1 MAKIVIIA
9 GTEARAD
16 VDDAAKMLRGNGHDV
31 DIEDPVPKNVLHIVL
46 GLLGPNAYGFGP
58 GYAYSPGPDA
68 DAADGDNKDEETA
81 VEDETTGGGDKDSV
95 KATDD
100 MDGIDDVSVPGDDD
114 FNFEGIDVDGE
125 PIKVTRIDADH
136 SILIVTELTSG
147 AKTSY
152 KLNESS
158 FSFWPARPKDPWQR
172 VEVGRSRWHSSLE
185 VQIQLGEQQELK
197 AGRDLYHILEAS
209 EVMRVMHRLQ
219 MIAKNPISVHDGIA
233 INHDINSMI
242 KKGWTPDEI
251 FSMLRNLEEVNPDLD
266 EGKALANMEKVR
278 NQVKARLAAKE

>member
-31 DIEDPVPKNVLHIVL
+31 DIEEPVPKNVLHIVL

-58 GYAYSPGPDA
+58 GYAYSPGADA

-81 VEDETTGGGDKDSV
+81 VEDETTGGDKDSV
-95 KATDD
+95 KAADD
-100 MDGIDDVSVPGDDD
+100 MDGIDDVNMPGDDD
-114 FNFEGIDVDGE
+114 FNFEGVNVDGE
-125 PIKVTRIDADH
+125 AIKVTRIDADH
-136 SILIVTELTSG
+136 SILIVTDLTSG
-147 AKTSY
+147 PKTTY

-158 FSFWPARPKDPWQR
+158 FSFWPAQPEDPWQR

-185 VQIQLGEQQELK
+185 VQVQLGEQQELK

-209 EVMRVMHRLQ
+209 DSGDILTRRER
-219 MIAKNPISVHDGIA
+219 ISSVTFD
-233 INHDINSMI
+233 DDD
-242 KKGWTPDEI
+242 T
-251 FSMLRNLEEVNPDLD
+251 
-266 EGKALANMEKVR
+266 
-278 NQVKARLAAKE
+278 ARLNDKNK